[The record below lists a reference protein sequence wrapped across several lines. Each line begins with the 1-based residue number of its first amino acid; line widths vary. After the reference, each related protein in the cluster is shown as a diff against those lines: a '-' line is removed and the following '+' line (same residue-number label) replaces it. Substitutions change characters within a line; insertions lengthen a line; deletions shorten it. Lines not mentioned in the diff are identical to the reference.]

1 MRKFPLSVLNLI
13 FLKSVT
19 FSRPRVL
26 VPLFIHP
33 TIHPRRK
40 RFTSPLSLFLIICFI
55 SSVCFTS
62 VCFTSSVSFSE
73 VLKGYTIGPQDVLKI
88 EVWDNPDLSRE
99 VTVSLTNM
107 ISFPLIGE
115 MKVNGYTAEQLQQV
129 IRSRLA
135 DGYLVNPQVTVTV
148 KEYNS
153 KKVYVLGEVNKP
165 GYYPFSRVTTMVE
178 IISMAG
184 GLTPDAGQEAYI
196 LRSPEKV
203 DPNSINNSIEQIISQ
218 SQEQGGGKKR
228 VLPSE
233 TSSEI
238 SSEVSDDSLI
248 TPRGAAS
255 SPEKGTAIDALA
267 KSRVITLTLNDFNQG
282 VNLNFELQNNDTL
295 YIPKAKFFYVI
306 GEVKSP
312 GRFKLEKE
320 INVLQTISMAGGLTP
335 KASEKKVK
343 ILRTIDGKEQEI
355 KAAMTDLVLPD
366 DIIRVPES
374 FF

>member
-1 MRKFPLSVLNLI
+1 MY
-13 FLKSVT
+13 
-19 FSRPRVL
+19 
-26 VPLFIHP
+26 P

-40 RFTSPLSLFLIICFI
+40 RFTSLLSLFLIICFI
-55 SSVCFTS
+55 SSLCFTS

-115 MKVNGYTAEQLQQV
+115 MKVNGYTAEQLQQD

-165 GYYPFSRVTTMVE
+165 GYYPFSKVTTMVE

-196 LRSPEKV
+196 LRSPEKI

-218 SQEQGGGKKR
+218 SQEQGGEKKR

-233 TSSEI
+233 TSSET
-238 SSEVSDDSLI
+238 SSEISRDSLI
-248 TPRGAAS
+248 TSRGEAS
-255 SPEKGTAIDALA
+255 SPEKGTAVDALA

-355 KAAMTDLVLPD
+355 KAAMTDFVLPD

>member
-1 MRKFPLSVLNLI
+1 MV
-13 FLKSVT
+13 
-19 FSRPRVL
+19 
-26 VPLFIHP
+26 
-33 TIHPRRK
+33 
-40 RFTSPLSLFLIICFI
+40 CFI
-55 SSVCFTS
+55 SSV
-62 VCFTSSVSFSE
+62 SFAE
-73 VLKGYTIGPQDVLKI
+73 GLKGYTIGPQDVLKI

-99 VTVSLTNM
+99 VTVSLMNT

-115 MKVNGYTAEQLQQV
+115 MKVEGYTAEQVQQV

-135 DGYLVNPQVTVTV
+135 DGYLISPQVTVTV

-165 GYYPFSRVTTMVE
+165 GYYPFSKVTTMVE

-196 LRSPEKV
+196 LQTPEKI
-203 DPNSINNSIEQIISQ
+203 DPNNIKKIISQ
-218 SQEQGGGKKR
+218 GQGGVKNTAF
-228 VLPSE
+228 PAE
-233 TSSEI
+233 TS
-238 SSEVSDDSLI
+238 VDSLI
-248 TPRGAAS
+248 AS
-255 SPEKGTAIDALA
+255 QGKVSVPEKDSAPAKDTSPEQRQATDALA
-267 KSRVITLTLNDFNQG
+267 KSLVITLTLNDFNQG
-282 VNLNFELQNNDTL
+282 INLNFELQNNDTL
-295 YIPKAKFFYVI
+295 YIPKAKFLYVI

-320 INVLQTISMAGGLTP
+320 INILQAISMAGGLTP

-343 ILRTIDGKEQEI
+343 IIRSIDSKEQEI
-355 KAAMTDLVLPD
+355 KAKMTDLVLPD

>member
-1 MRKFPLSVLNLI
+1 MRKLILFIFMLI
-13 FLKSVT
+13 FLKAVT
-19 FSRPRVL
+19 FFRSKVL
-26 VPLFIHP
+26 SPLFIHP
-33 TIHPRRK
+33 RR
-40 RFTSPLSLFLIICFI
+40 RNFALVLFSFFMVCFI
-55 SSVCFTS
+55 SSVS
-62 VCFTSSVSFSE
+62 VAE
-73 VLKGYTIGPQDVLKI
+73 GLKGYTLGPQDVLKI

-99 VTVSLTNM
+99 VTVSFMNT

-115 MKVNGYTAEQLQQV
+115 MKVEGYTAEQIQQV

-135 DGYLVNPQVTVTV
+135 DGYLVSPQVTVTV

-165 GYYPFSRVTTMVE
+165 GYYPFSKVTTMVE

-196 LRSPEKV
+196 LRSPEKI
-203 DPNSINNSIEQIISQ
+203 DPNSIKKIISQ
-218 SQEQGGGKKR
+218 GQGSGKNKG
-228 VLPSE
+228 VGKNNSLPSE
-233 TSSEI
+233 TS
-238 SSEVSDDSLI
+238 VDSLI
-248 TPRGAAS
+248 AS
-255 SPEKGTAIDALA
+255 HGKVSVPGKVSAPEKSTATAMDALA

-295 YIPKAKFFYVI
+295 YIPKSKFFYVI

-320 INVLQTISMAGGLTP
+320 LNVLQTISMAGGLTS

-343 ILRTIDGKEQEI
+343 IVRTIDGKEQEI
-355 KAAMTDLVLPD
+355 KAKMTDLVLPD

>member
-1 MRKFPLSVLNLI
+1 MV
-13 FLKSVT
+13 
-19 FSRPRVL
+19 
-26 VPLFIHP
+26 
-33 TIHPRRK
+33 
-40 RFTSPLSLFLIICFI
+40 CFI
-55 SSVCFTS
+55 ST
-62 VCFTSSVSFSE
+62 VSFSE
-73 VLKGYTIGPQDVLKI
+73 GLQGYTIGPQDVLKI

-99 VTVSLTNM
+99 VTVSLTNT

-115 MKVNGYTAEQLQQV
+115 MKVDGYTAEQLQEV

-135 DGYLVNPQVTVTV
+135 DGYLVSPQVTVTV

-165 GYYPFSRVTTMVE
+165 GYYPFSKVTTMVE

-196 LRSPEKV
+196 LRSPEKI
-203 DPNSINNSIEQIISQ
+203 DPNSIKEIISQ
-218 SQEQGGGKKR
+218 GQGEGKIGLLSGKGT
-228 VLPSE
+228 
-233 TSSEI
+233 TS
-238 SSEVSDDSLI
+238 
-248 TPRGAAS
+248 
-255 SPEKGTAIDALA
+255 EKGTISEKDSTREKSPAGDALA

-282 VNLNFELQNNDTL
+282 TNLNFELQNNDTL

-306 GEVKSP
+306 GEVKAP
-312 GRFKLEKE
+312 GRFKMEKE

-343 ILRTIDGKEQEI
+343 IIRTIDGKEQEI
-355 KAAMTDLVLPD
+355 KAKMTDLVLPD